1 MIIRRFG
8 KQYFKNGSIFEDFID
23 AVGMKYSSRFVI
35 SEGQRNVSLVGNAHE
50 IKRILNAIPD
60 LSDQN
65 NTFFRRIVI
74 AMSEQRADLKS
85 ETMFSAEEA
94 LEFMEQ
100 YREGNRK
107 IMQEYFGKDE
117 DLFDMDFSK
126 NKKWVLDHKEMEKDI
141 IRFMGRAII
150 ELRRENKEL
159 KKRVKAT
166 EIELSEQREMIRD
179 IQAKLDN
186 PVKTVLSSIK
196 KKR

>member
-1 MIIRRFG
+1 
-8 KQYFKNGSIFEDFID
+8 
-23 AVGMKYSSRFVI
+23 
-35 SEGQRNVSLVGNAHE
+35 
-50 IKRILNAIPD
+50 
-60 LSDQN
+60 
-65 NTFFRRIVI
+65 
-74 AMSEQRADLKS
+74 
-85 ETMFSAEEA
+85 
-94 LEFMEQ
+94 
-100 YREGNRK
+100 
-107 IMQEYFGKDE
+107 
-117 DLFDMDFSK
+117 MDFSK

>member
-1 MIIRRFG
+1 MP
-8 KQYFKNGSIFEDFID
+8 
-23 AVGMKYSSRFVI
+23 MKYSSRFVI

-186 PVKTVLSSIK
+186 PVKTMLSSIK